1 MGHFSRSGIADGV
14 GGRNCVILLSV
25 LFILLYSFTAGAAG
39 GSPLIVVENAGQFGD
54 GARYQ
59 VAGRCVTLW
68 IADDALWITAME
80 EKKSSGED
88 SGGQAKGRAGSGEA
102 DGPKKGVALKLTF
115 PGGNDSPKIEPFG
128 RLETKISYFRG
139 GDPEKWTADVPVWSG
154 VRYVDLYPGVDLE
167 IAGEDGVLAPRFVV
181 RDRERASAAK
191 FSEKAFLRI
200 EGAEG
205 LDCDSEAI
213 RCATGIGDV
222 SVPLFGLEYPRG
234 ENAAKGAL
242 ESVVNLSGP
251 VVSGD
256 AILRPFAASSSD
268 GRAADDRAGR
278 DDMRY
283 GTFLGG
289 NGYDSGAG
297 IAVDASGNA
306 YVTGDTE
313 SANFPVTAGAFQTAL
328 GGIRDVFVVKLN
340 AGGWGLIY
348 GTYLGGDDY
357 DSSAGIAVDASG
369 NAYVTGHTH
378 STAFPVTAGAFQTIR
393 GGAADA
399 FVAKLNASGSS
410 LIYGTFLGASDYDY
424 GKEIA
429 VDTSGNAYVTGYT
442 NSAAF
447 PVTAGAFQT
456 LKGGFFDAF
465 AVKLNATGS
474 SLIYGTYLGG
484 SDDDYGNGIAPDA
497 SGNAY
502 VTGYTF
508 SAAFPVTAGAFRTT
522 SGGLVVAFAVKLNAT
537 GSGLIYGTYLG
548 GSEDDRGYGIA
559 ADASGNAYVTGYT
572 DSANLPVTAG
582 AFQTVFGGGGR
593 DGFVAKLNATG
604 SGLIYGTFLGGSDVD
619 WGAGIAVD
627 ASGNAYVT
635 GRTESANFSVTA
647 GAFQTVFGG
656 IADAFVVK
664 LNATGWGLIYGTY
677 LGGSEDDRGSG
688 IAADASGNA
697 YVTGETESDSFPT
710 TITGFRIIYGG
721 AVDAFVT
728 KILTP
733 PDTGNGG
740 GGCAAGLVPAIA
752 VLLAFPMLLLLRR

>member
-378 STAFPVTAGAFQTIR
+378 STAFPVTAGAFQT
-393 GGAADA
+393 
-399 FVAKLNASGSS
+399 
-410 LIYGTFLGASDYDY
+410 
-424 GKEIA
+424 
-429 VDTSGNAYVTGYT
+429 
-442 NSAAF
+442 
-447 PVTAGAFQT
+447 

-522 SGGLVVAFAVKLNAT
+522 SGGLVDAFAVKLNAT